1 MTPNPYIFAAE
12 IDGTPYLLPFG
23 QGIADHLRGIRTNES
38 GRLLWEGLCRGEDRP
53 ALLRRL
59 CDFYEMDPEEEEIL
73 YEDLD
78 VFLNLLKNNGL
89 LKEDDAAEKAF
100 VSSSASDSSCRLAQ
114 IGPLTL
120 ALRIPDAVFDLYFS
134 SFEAPLEKA
143 LSPGSADLCLEFLS
157 GRPMRYSA
165 GEILARNEEML
176 IADTGEEYLFLP
188 QQGNYVHEL
197 RVSKDAS
204 HALLYGRFQGSEEA
218 CLEEIFHMIRFAF
231 LMTAQQHDL
240 CVVHSASLLHQGK
253 AWLFSG
259 HSGAGKST
267 HTRLWQEN
275 FNAPLLNG
283 DLNLLGMEKGQPM
296 CYGLPWCGT
305 SEISTVQNY
314 PLGGVVFLRQAPF
327 NRVSPLSPDQEAL
340 SLTQRMITPAWTR
353 EQAQKNL
360 ELAERLTAKI
370 RIFQL
375 ECTKDPEAAEVMRRA
390 IEG

>member
-1 MTPNPYIFAAE
+1 MTLNPYIFAAE

-59 CDFYEMDPEEEEIL
+59 CDFYEAGPEEEGIL
-73 YEDLD
+73 SEDLEG
-78 VFLNLLKNNGL
+78 FLNLLKSHGL
-89 LKEDDAAEKAF
+89 LKEDDAEKSF
-100 VSSSASDSSCRLAQ
+100 PSSSAFDFPCRFAQ
-114 IGPLTL
+114 VGPLTL
-120 ALRIPDAVFDLYFS
+120 ALRIPDAVFDPYFS
-134 SFEAPLEKA
+134 AFELSREKA
-143 LSPGSADLCLEFLS
+143 LSPESADLCLEFFP
-157 GRPMRYSA
+157 GRPMRYTA
-165 GEILARNEEML
+165 GKILARNEEML
-176 IADTGEEYLFLP
+176 IADTVEDYLFLP
-188 QQGNYVHEL
+188 RQGDYVHEL

-204 HALLYGRFQGSEEA
+204 QAFLFGQFRESEKA
-218 CLEEIFHMIRFAF
+218 CPEEIFHMIRFAF

-240 CVVHSASLLHQGK
+240 CVVHSASLLHEGK
-253 AWLFSG
+253 ALLFSG

-267 HTRLWQEN
+267 HTKLWQEQ
-275 FNAPLLNG
+275 FHSPLLNG

-305 SEISTVQNY
+305 SEIYTVQNY

-327 NRVSPLSPDQEAL
+327 NRVSRLSPDQEAL
-340 SLTQRMITPAWTR
+340 SLAQRMITPAWTR

-360 ELAERLTAKI
+360 ELAEILTAKI
-370 RIFQL
+370 RVFQL